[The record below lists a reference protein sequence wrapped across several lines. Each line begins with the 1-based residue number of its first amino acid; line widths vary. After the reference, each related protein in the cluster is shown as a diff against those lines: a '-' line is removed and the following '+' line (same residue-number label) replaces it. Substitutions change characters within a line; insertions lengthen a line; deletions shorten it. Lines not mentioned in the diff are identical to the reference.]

1 MRHRVT
7 GRQLG
12 RPSNQ
17 RKALFRSLVTELL
30 KHERIRTTL
39 AKAREVR
46 PIAEQMVTLGKAG
59 SLHDRRRAAA
69 FINERQIV
77 GKVFE
82 DLADRYSERNGGY
95 TRITKLGP
103 RKGDAA
109 EMAILELV

>member
-1 MRHRVT
+1 M
-7 GRQLG
+7 
-12 RPSNQ
+12 
-17 RKALFRSLVTELL
+17 TELL

-103 RKGDAA
+103 RKGTPRRWPSSSSSRGGANTSRD
-109 EMAILELV
+109 EGCGSD